1 MSSELPEVLDTDQII
16 KSSKD
21 RINNGDVHGLQEIF
35 ETIKDE
41 KIDLQRIFLKVYLHA
56 CLKKQKIIVD
66 WLTEVY
72 ENFDSISKIALRQ
85 IFPYGKILLSKK

>member
-1 MSSELPEVLDTDQII
+1 MSSESEKADKADQII

-21 RINNGDVHGLQEIF
+21 RINNGDIYGLQEIF
-35 ETIKDE
+35 ESVKEE
-41 KIDLQRIFLKVYLHA
+41 KIDWQRIFLKVYLHA
-56 CLKKQKIIVD
+56 CLKKQKEIVD

-85 IFPYGKILLSKK
+85 IFPYGKVLLSKK